1 MGLERLC
8 TNVFIGLDKD
18 HLSFI
23 NHNRPLPPITI
34 EDLNTKVDF
43 DDRQYLNDELKD
55 MFFSLNLIQ
64 SYGSGIRRAKKAME
78 DNGSPKLVY
87 SPDNDTDDYTQV
99 VAYINE
105 EFARIQE
112 EESQSSRVNSP
123 KIPQEKSVED
133 KIIEA
138 LIECPEITRNEL
150 AIKLDLK
157 PEAIKYRLKIL
168 KEAGRIEHQGS
179 TKAGKWVVLK

>member
-1 MGLERLC
+1 MLFRDKSAAVEC
-8 TNVFIGLDKD
+8 FECALD
-18 HLSFI
+18 
-23 NHNRPLPPITI
+23 
-34 EDLNTKVDF
+34 DF
-43 DDRQYLNDELKD
+43 W
-55 MFFSLNLIQ
+55 
-64 SYGSGIRRAKKAME
+64 
-78 DNGSPKLVY
+78 
-87 SPDNDTDDYTQV
+87 
-99 VAYINE
+99 
-105 EFARIQE
+105 
-112 EESQSSRVNSP
+112 
-123 KIPQEKSVED
+123 VED